1 MKQPIV
7 ANGVHNYTPP
17 EEYVPP
23 RSDRVREHLE
33 WFMGLKLGFMMHWAP
48 GSQLGT
54 YESWP
59 LSDGDA
65 AWSQEDF
72 TWADPAVCKQ
82 QYWDANKTFNPVK
95 FDPAGWAKLAR
106 ECGFKYLLFTT
117 KHHDGFC
124 MFDTQTTDYKITAP
138 DCPFHTHP
146 DGVPPP
152 GAWHLHL
159 FFKARLAQSLLLGA
173 PVRHGSHPQ
182 REL

>member
-23 RSDRVREHLE
+23 RSDRVREHLD

-48 GSQLGT
+48 GCQLGT

-72 TWADPAVCKQ
+72 TWADPETCKR
-82 QYWDANKTFNPVK
+82 QYREANRTFNPVK

-146 DGVPPP
+146 DADVV
-152 GAWHLHL
+152 GALYRE
-159 FFKARLAQSLLLGA
+159 FRRQGLAISTYFSK
-173 PVRHGSHPQ
+173 PD
-182 REL
+182 